1 MESSDPAPAGQAR
14 NRGQRTKTLASD
26 APTLSVPP
34 YLGALVS
41 LLDALKI
48 GRLLGDDALH
58 LILDLEP
65 TPTDRKQLVMGLHGA
80 RLVSNEQCALMVH
93 LFNLS
98 EV

>member
-1 MESSDPAPAGQAR
+1 MESNDPAPAGQAR
-14 NRGQRTKTLASD
+14 NCGRGAKSLASD